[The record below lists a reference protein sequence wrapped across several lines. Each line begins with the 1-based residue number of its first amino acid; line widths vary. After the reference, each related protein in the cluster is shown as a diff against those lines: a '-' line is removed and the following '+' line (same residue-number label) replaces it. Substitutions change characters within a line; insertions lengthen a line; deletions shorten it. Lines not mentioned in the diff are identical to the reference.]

1 MADGRAGNGGDEVVE
16 VGSDGA
22 GVIVG
27 GPWQLG
33 REPVMDAWQGE
44 GAGDGWCVGRLRC
57 KVKGGGSFVAGRS
70 QLQCRGVGGWRW
82 GVVVGVLG

>member
-1 MADGRAGNGGDEVVE
+1 MADGRAGCGGDVVVE

-27 GPWQLG
+27 GPWPLR
-33 REPVMDAWQGE
+33 REDGWKGE
-44 GAGDGWCVGRLRC
+44 GAGDGWRVGRLRC
-57 KVKGGGSFVAGRS
+57 KVKSGGSFVAGRS
-70 QLQCRGVGGWRW
+70 QFHCRCVGGWSW

>member
-1 MADGRAGNGGDEVVE
+1 MNSEACTDGWVAAGTAGTGGEEMAE

-44 GAGDGWCVGRLRC
+44 GAGDGWCVGRFL
-57 KVKGGGSFVAGRS
+57 
-70 QLQCRGVGGWRW
+70 
-82 GVVVGVLG
+82 